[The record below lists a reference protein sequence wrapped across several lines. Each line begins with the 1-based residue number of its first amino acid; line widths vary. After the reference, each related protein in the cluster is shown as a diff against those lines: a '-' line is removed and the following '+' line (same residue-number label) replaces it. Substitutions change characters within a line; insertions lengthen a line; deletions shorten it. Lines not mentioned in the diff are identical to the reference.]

1 MASRP
6 VLLVTGASRGI
17 GAVTARLAAARG
29 YDVAVNYKSNVAA
42 AEQVVAAVRSAGASA
57 LAVQADMGVEA
68 DIARMFDTVDAK
80 LGRLTHLVY
89 NCGITGPPLRFEDAD
104 STTLRELVDVNILGA
119 FYCVR
124 AAIRRMARKHGGA
137 GGAMVMISSIA
148 ATMGGGG
155 EFIPYAATKGA
166 IETFTVGLS
175 RELAGDGI
183 RVNAVSPG
191 LIETEIHPAG
201 RLDRLT
207 PTTPMG
213 RAGKPEEVAEAVL
226 FLLSDAASYINGTV
240 VRVTGGR

>member
-1 MASRP
+1 
-6 VLLVTGASRGI
+6 
-17 GAVTARLAAARG
+17 
-29 YDVAVNYKSNVAA
+29 
-42 AEQVVAAVRSAGASA
+42 
-57 LAVQADMGVEA
+57 
-68 DIARMFDTVDAK
+68 
-80 LGRLTHLVY
+80 
-89 NCGITGPPLRFEDAD
+89 
-104 STTLRELVDVNILGA
+104 VNILGA